1 MSQDLSL
8 SVQADF
14 AADHV
19 PSGGHPDPLSMIVDP
34 EPALDAARRME
45 VSCRSGLRFFSDFRR
60 VRSLD
65 QLDLTAEDVEAELV
79 EDGFASFD
87 GGFDPGFARR
97 L

>member
-8 SVQADF
+8 TVHANF
-14 AADHV
+14 ADHDPRGV
-19 PSGGHPDPLSMIVDP
+19 GADPLAMIVDP
-34 EPALDAARRME
+34 EPALDAARRMQA
-45 VSCRSGLRFFSDFRR
+45 SCRSGLRFFSDFRR

-65 QLDLTAEDVEAELV
+65 QLDLADEEAEGELV

-87 GGFDPGFARR
+87 SGFDPGFARR